1 MRRVYWLTAF
11 WTVTLLVCCYTV
23 STAQSKKSIR
33 LFDEGKTAYFE
44 KRYDE
49 AIDKLGE
56 AYQESRRVLVDAL
69 LFRGY
74 AYYEE
79 KRYEEAIRSFD
90 AFSSAKFQEAP
101 ASQWSDATRKN
112 VAYASAHEG
121 WAMLD
126 DNRPAAEAQ
135 ARFQRAVNLLPSY
148 GFAYNGLGYAHFKQ
162 GKYSDAVTAYN
173 AAIQQGFTSNFV
185 FCNRADA
192 YYRQDNFVQAA
203 NDYQQAIRIDSQYR
217 YYYQQALKSWQYAGR
232 AELAIDMGRRL
243 LKRFPSDSI
252 GHWHLTELLMNRD
265 SYDQAI
271 TQLKLMGV
279 QLNMSKRDRLVW
291 LDRLAFAHF
300 RTQQYPESETYFKSL
315 YNEAPSA
322 YSSLGNADL
331 NASASIRMWRTYAS
345 PFIAECIYRKGD
357 VGHVRQWLDVILTD
371 SSASLWSYV
380 NAALAYTS
388 LGIRLQDTSSA
399 QTQLRLLDEKV
410 KAESRPVNISAL
422 QWDKEKRG
430 YQSEGLA
437 WSAYMHQLMGEWSS
451 ALALATQSNNLQP
464 NALAQSVSAAA
475 WYRSGNKVLAKKLLL
490 QQSALPRRFAE
501 ADALAAGTWIQLDS
515 AAAAIDAFRRYSTS
529 VYSFAFA
536 SQPALTGIRTLTEYA
551 ASNRNFNSMQALLE
565 QLMRSYPTDLTLTQ
579 SYLFLQEKIG
589 AFEQEKNP
597 PRIRIIS
604 PADWESRGI
613 EIGEEEETVN
623 LVGMV
628 EDESGIGSVMVNG
641 KPVYWT
647 SQGQFSTTVALPE
660 PINHFVIEATDTKG
674 NKATLRLAL
683 SASKGSTA
691 ALDTANAANYYA
703 LLIGVSQQKD
713 TRISAIVS
721 AADDVRRLRK
731 TLLENY
737 QFSEDRIRTLQNP
750 TRASLLNELEAIS
763 LNMGANDNLLVFYAG
778 HGTYIASGVVEQ
790 GYWLP
795 YDAERGQTSSFVS
808 NSDVK
813 ERIGRSRARHVLLV
827 SDACFAGSI
836 FRSDELLVSNVNYK
850 ALYSKMSRK
859 AITSGNLELVPA
871 KSVFIERLLQELEK
885 NRKPY
890 SSARELFQA
899 LVEPVA
905 QTTGNQPQYGLLLK
919 AGGGD
924 GGTETG
930 DFIFIRKK

>member
-44 KRYDE
+44 KRYSE

-331 NASASIRMWRTYAS
+331 NASAGIRMWRTYAS

-380 NAALAYTS
+380 NAALGYTS

>member
-1 MRRVYWLTAF
+1 
-11 WTVTLLVCCYTV
+11 
-23 STAQSKKSIR
+23 
-33 LFDEGKTAYFE
+33 
-44 KRYDE
+44 
-49 AIDKLGE
+49 
-56 AYQESRRVLVDAL
+56 
-69 LFRGY
+69 
-74 AYYEE
+74 
-79 KRYEEAIRSFD
+79 
-90 AFSSAKFQEAP
+90 
-101 ASQWSDATRKN
+101 
-112 VAYASAHEG
+112 
-121 WAMLD
+121 
-126 DNRPAAEAQ
+126 
-135 ARFQRAVNLLPSY
+135 
-148 GFAYNGLGYAHFKQ
+148 
-162 GKYSDAVTAYN
+162 
-173 AAIQQGFTSNFV
+173 
-185 FCNRADA
+185 
-192 YYRQDNFVQAA
+192 
-203 NDYQQAIRIDSQYR
+203 
-217 YYYQQALKSWQYAGR
+217 
-232 AELAIDMGRRL
+232 
-243 LKRFPSDSI
+243 
-252 GHWHLTELLMNRD
+252 
-265 SYDQAI
+265 
-271 TQLKLMGV
+271 
-279 QLNMSKRDRLVW
+279 
-291 LDRLAFAHF
+291 
-300 RTQQYPESETYFKSL
+300 
-315 YNEAPSA
+315 
-322 YSSLGNADL
+322 
-331 NASASIRMWRTYAS
+331 
-345 PFIAECIYRKGD
+345 
-357 VGHVRQWLDVILTD
+357 
-371 SSASLWSYV
+371 
-380 NAALAYTS
+380 
-388 LGIRLQDTSSA
+388 
-399 QTQLRLLDEKV
+399 
-410 KAESRPVNISAL
+410 
-422 QWDKEKRG
+422 
-430 YQSEGLA
+430 
-437 WSAYMHQLMGEWSS
+437 
-451 ALALATQSNNLQP
+451 LATQSNNLQP

-490 QQSALPRRFAE
+490 QQLALPRRFAE

-641 KPVYWT
+641 KLVYWT

-905 QTTGNQPQYGLLLK
+905 QTTGNQPQYGL
-919 AGGGD
+919 D
-924 GGTETG
+924 
-930 DFIFIRKK
+930 RKSVV